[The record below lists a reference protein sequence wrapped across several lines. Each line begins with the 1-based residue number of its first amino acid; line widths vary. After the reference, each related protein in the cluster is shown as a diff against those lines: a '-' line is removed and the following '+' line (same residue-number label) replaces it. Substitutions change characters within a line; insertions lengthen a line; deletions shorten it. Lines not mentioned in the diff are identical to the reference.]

1 MKLTTHDKYDAPCA
15 SYLVNAM
22 FDHEENQM
30 EAINNLKG
38 VEFDTIVVT
47 GVSGLVFGIPLA
59 QRMNKH
65 IAIVRKDKDGTHSH
79 KSIEATVTRAEFGRW
94 LFVDDL
100 IDTGKT
106 EKRVKAKIKEHTDGI
121 AIYIGSYLFDNHNLR
136 IEPKFRPKKVKKM
149 VVA

>member
-1 MKLTTHDKYDAPCA
+1 MKLTFDKWDAPCA

-22 FDHEENQM
+22 FDHEENQK
-30 EAINNLKG
+30 EAINNLKDL
-38 VEFDTIVVT
+38 EFDTIVVT
-47 GVSGLVFGIPLA
+47 GVSGLVFGVPLA

-79 KSIEATVTRAEFGRW
+79 KSIEATVTRNDFGRW

-106 EKRVKAKIKEHTDGI
+106 EKRVKAKIKEHTDGK
-121 AIYIGSYLFDNHNLR
+121 AIYVGAYLFEDHNIR
-136 IEPKFRPKKVKKM
+136 VEPKLRPKKVKK

>member
-1 MKLTTHDKYDAPCA
+1 MKLTFDKWDAPCA

-22 FDHEENQM
+22 FDHEKNLA
-30 EAINNLKG
+30 EAVENLKG
-38 VEFDTIVVT
+38 AEFDTIVVT
-47 GVSGLVFGIPLA
+47 GVSGLVFGVPLA
-59 QRMNKH
+59 QKMKKH

-79 KSIEATVTRAEFGRW
+79 KSIEATVKRDELGRW

-106 EKRVKAKIKEHTDGI
+106 EKRVKAKIKEHTDGV
-121 AIYIGSYLFDNHNLR
+121 AVYIGSYLFENHNLR

>member
-1 MKLTTHDKYDAPCA
+1 MKLTFDKWDAPCA

-22 FDHEENQM
+22 FDHEKNLA
-30 EAINNLKG
+30 EAVENLKG
-38 VEFDTIVVT
+38 TEFDTIVVT
-47 GVSGLVFGIPLA
+47 GVSGLVFGVPLA
-59 QRMNKH
+59 QKMNKH
-65 IAIVRKDKDGTHSH
+65 IAIVRKEQDGTHSH
-79 KSIEATVTRAEFGRW
+79 KSIEATVKRDELGRW

-106 EKRVKAKIKEHTDGI
+106 EKRVKAKIKEHTDGV
-121 AIYIGSYLFDNHNLR
+121 AVYIGSYLFENHNLR